1 MTRSVADAALVLR
14 IIAGRDAADETSLS
28 APVEDYAAA
37 LDRGAKGIRV
47 GVDEKYIAAAASP
60 EVATAVLEAIR
71 VLERLGGTVTKVR
84 LPDVEP
90 GIVALGTICSAE
102 AAAAH
107 EQTYPA
113 KSTEYGPGFR
123 SFLEL
128 GATVRGQDY
137 AKAHIIRE
145 RFANRFQELFDQ
157 VDVIAC
163 PSMAM
168 ASLSVTEIPTEARG
182 LAGSNS
188 LLHFTAPFN
197 LSRNPTLSQP
207 CGQSPTGPPPSL
219 QLIGS
224 LLGEAMLIQ
233 TGSAFE
239 RATEWHKQRPE
250 MRNIFD

>member
-1 MTRSVADAALVLR
+1 MLG
-14 IIAGRDAADETSLS
+14 IIAGRDESDETSLS
-28 APVEDYAAA
+28 APVEDYVAA
-37 LDRGAKGIRV
+37 LDRGAKSIRV

-60 EVATAVLEAIR
+60 GVATAVLEAIR
-71 VLERLGGTVTKVR
+71 VIERLGGTVATVR
-84 LPDVEP
+84 LPDAEP

-107 EQTYPA
+107 ERTYPA

-137 AKAHIIRE
+137 AKAHSIRE

-168 ASLSVTEIPTEARG
+168 TSLPVTGMPTDARG

-207 CGQSPTGPPPSL
+207 CGQSLTGPPPSL
-219 QLIGS
+219 QLVGR
-224 LLGEAMLIQ
+224 LLGEATLIQ
-233 TGSAFE
+233 TGAAFE
-239 RATEWHKQRPE
+239 RATEWHEQ
-250 MRNIFD
+250 

>member
-1 MTRSVADAALVLR
+1 MTRSVADAALVLE
-14 IIAGRDAADETSLS
+14 IIAGRDVADDTSLS

-37 LDRGAKGIRV
+37 LDRGARGIRI
-47 GVDEKYIAAAASP
+47 GVDEKYIAVAAST
-60 EVATAVLEAIR
+60 EVATALLNAVR
-71 VLERLGGTVTKVR
+71 VLERLGAKVAKIT
-84 LPDVEP
+84 LPDVGP
-90 GIVALGTICSAE
+90 GIVALGTICTAE

-107 EQTYPA
+107 EHTYPA
-113 KSTEYGPGFR
+113 KSSEYGPGFR

-137 AKAHIIRE
+137 GKAHIVRE

-157 VDVIAC
+157 VDVVAC
-163 PSMAM
+163 PSMM
-168 ASLSVTEIPTEARG
+168 LASLPATEMPADAAG

-207 CGQSPTGPPPSL
+207 CGQSPIGPPPSL
-219 QLIGS
+219 QLIGRH
-224 LLGEAMLIQ
+224 LGEATLIQ
-233 TGSAFE
+233 TGAAFE

-250 MRNIFD
+250 MRNMFD